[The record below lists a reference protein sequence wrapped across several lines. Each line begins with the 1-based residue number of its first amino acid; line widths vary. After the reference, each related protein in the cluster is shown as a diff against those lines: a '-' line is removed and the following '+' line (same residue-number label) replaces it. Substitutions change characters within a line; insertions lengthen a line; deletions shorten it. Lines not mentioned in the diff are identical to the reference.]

1 MHMRMVVHGM
11 DMLKC
16 IFGGTLRVFKICSGC
31 PWDEYTCSDASSGG
45 HLECLKYAHENDC
58 KWNRNTCS
66 NASSGGHLECLK
78 YAHENDC
85 PWDIYTC
92 SNASSGG
99 HLECLKYAQVVHGM
113 KKHVFMH

>member
-58 KWNRNTCS
+58 KWN
-66 NASSGGHLECLK
+66 
-78 YAHENDC
+78 
-85 PWDIYTC
+85 IYTC

-113 KKHVFMH
+113 KKHVFMHLNMDI